1 LSKKLYLM
9 GKSGAGK
16 TAIALAFSLLWKEK
30 GNEVGFFKPKTTG
43 HNLHQSHDADILL
56 LRQVLGLTWEPER
69 MGPLSQE
76 STYIFGQ
83 SDHSRLIVNKMEEML
98 NDCFREVEEKT
109 EIVLIE
115 GGNLPSAG
123 FSLALDDFSLA
134 KRWKAPIIYITN
146 LRRDNDL
153 DEILFYN
160 NYIQA
165 KGLYLIGN
173 ILNDVTPEMMDK
185 VRNVYAPII
194 KEKGYTLLGIIPT
207 NPSSSFPTVAEF
219 YKALQG
225 EILTGEDNM
234 GAVVEDIGIGAMTTE
249 GALRYLRRGLN
260 KAVITG
266 GDRSDMAL
274 CALES
279 STSVLILTGGLYPDV
294 RVISRASEKGIP
306 VILVHHDT
314 YNTINLLQGIVRQI
328 QPDDSETI
336 NLIKNIVSRNCNWD
350 KIDEEMHSYSISTEK
365 NNC

>member
-43 HNLHQSHDADILL
+43 HNLYQSHDADIMLL
-56 LRQVLGLTWEPER
+56 KQVLGLNCKPER
-69 MGPLSQE
+69 MGPLSHE
-76 STYIFGQ
+76 STYIFGH
-83 SDHSRLIVNKMEEML
+83 SDHSGLIINKMEEML
-98 NDCFREVEEKT
+98 DDCFREIADNT
-109 EIVLIE
+109 EIVMIE
-115 GGNLPSAG
+115 GGKSPGAG
-123 FSLALDDFSLA
+123 FSLSLDDFSLA
-134 KRWKAPIIYITN
+134 KRWKAPVIYITN

-160 NYIQA
+160 NFIQA

-173 ILNDVTPEMMDK
+173 ILNDVSPEMMDK

-194 KEKGYTLLGIIPT
+194 KEKGYSLLGIIPT
-207 NPSSSFPTVAEF
+207 NPSTSFPTVAEF

-234 GAVVEDIGIGAMTTE
+234 DAVVEDIGIGAMTTE

-294 RVISRASEKGIP
+294 RVISRACEKGIP
-306 VILVHHDT
+306 VILVHYDT
-314 YNTINLLQGIVRQI
+314 YNTIKMLQGVVRQI
-328 QPDDSETI
+328 LPDDTETI
-336 NLIKNIVSRNCNWD
+336 NLIKNIVSRHCHWD
-350 KIDEEMHSYSISTEK
+350 KIDEEMHSYSICTEQK
-365 NNC
+365 NC